1 MAGDTLIW
9 LAWWDHADW
18 VVKGVFVTLVTLS
31 LVSWTVIV
39 YKMLMFSYLLWVEN
53 NVARTIGTD
62 RDVAEA
68 LQTASSKML
77 AERLIL
83 SGAARN
89 EHAVQDGLVKLR
101 LELESYLTMLAT
113 IGNSAPFIGLLGT
126 VWGIMRALQSMDS
139 SAGLTLET
147 VSGPV
152 GEALVA
158 TAMGLF
164 AAIPAVMGYN
174 LLLRRLRKLH
184 MVMTLNV
191 RLLLEAGPVK
201 HATEVTA

>member
-1 MAGDTLIW
+1 MASDTLIW

-18 VVKGVFVTLVTLS
+18 VVKGVFITLVVLS

-39 YKMLMFSYLLWVEN
+39 YKALMFSYLFWLEN
-53 NVARTIGTD
+53 NVARNIGAD
-62 RDVAEA
+62 REVAEA
-68 LQTASSKML
+68 LKAASSRML
-77 AERLIL
+77 ATRLMS
-83 SGAARN
+83 SGAAHS
-89 EHAVQDGLVKLR
+89 EQAVQDGLVRLR
-101 LELESYLTMLAT
+101 LELESYLTTLAT

-164 AAIPAVMGYN
+164 AAIPAVIGYN
-174 LLLRRLRKLH
+174 LLLRKLRKLH
-184 MVMTLNV
+184 MAITMNV
-191 RLLLEAGPVK
+191 RSLLHTGSLRQGG
-201 HATEVTA
+201 EVAV

>member
-39 YKMLMFSYLLWVEN
+39 YKMLMFSYLLWMEN
-53 NVARTIGTD
+53 NVAKTIGTD
-62 RDVAEA
+62 RDVAKA

>member
-31 LVSWTVIV
+31 LVSWTVIA
-39 YKMLMFSYLLWVEN
+39 YKMSMFSYLLWMEN
-53 NVARTIGTD
+53 NVAKTIGTD
-62 RDVAEA
+62 RDVAKA

>member
-1 MAGDTLIW
+1 MTSDALIW
-9 LAWWDHADW
+9 LGWWDHADW

-31 LVSWTVIV
+31 LVSWTVIA
-39 YKMLMFSYLLWVEN
+39 YKALTFSYLLWMEN
-53 NVARTIGTD
+53 NVAKTIGMD
-62 RDVAEA
+62 REVAKA

-77 AERLIL
+77 TERLIL
-83 SGAARN
+83 LGAARN

-164 AAIPAVMGYN
+164 VAIPAVIGYN

-184 MVMTLNV
+184 MVMTMNV
-191 RLLLEAGPVK
+191 RSLLDAG
-201 HATEVTA
+201 ATRPAAEVTA